1 MKQNYSVED
10 MQETISILL
19 YYIDKLSGPGM
30 HYRGQTPDWY
40 VAAAMISCNIPDT
53 NPSAITYVRKLNND

>member
-19 YYIDKLSGPGM
+19 SYIDELCGPGI

-53 NPSAITYVRKLNND
+53 NPPAITYVRELK